1 VSDKHSITHEQRLT
15 QTPVQRFPTIEAP
28 ELQAFEHLLHDN
40 KIGSVIIKPNQSTL
54 TYLTTD
60 DTTGDYQWKGVLPMD
75 LIDDMLD
82 HGVSIKYD
90 TPRDY
95 GQMAKLVMEIALNVL
110 YVLIGVLIIRSFIS
124 GGPRG
129 NNPLN
134 SFTSAKPPIQPE
146 DVKIKF
152 NDVAG
157 LEGAKQ
163 EVMEIVDFLK
173 NPERF
178 TRLGA
183 KIPRG
188 VLLSGGPGL
197 GKTLLAKAVAGE
209 AGVPFF
215 AVSAS
220 SFIELFVGTGS
231 ARVRSLFQQA
241 KENAPCII
249 FIDELDAI
257 GRARSSGAGGFGGN
271 DEREQTINQLLTEMD
286 GFTENNGVVVISAT
300 NRPDILDPALVR
312 PGRFDRLI
320 ALDPPTLKDREAIL
334 GIHTKGKPLDET
346 VDIHDL
352 AKNTVGLSGAE
363 LANICNEASIVAA
376 RRNAEKL
383 TMTDFATA
391 IDRVLLGLEKKSAL
405 ISEKKKLVVAAHEA
419 GHAVVGLK
427 VGEYDDVT
435 KISIVPRG
443 KSGGVTMFE
452 QTPENAESGLY
463 SRQYLE
469 NRLAVALGGRAAEE
483 ICFGECNVTTGAYSD
498 MEVVQQLA
506 RAMIVNYGFSE
517 KLGTASWA
525 NKGNTLSSEYSST
538 TIATIDEEVIKLTKK
553 AYERAK
559 NIINDNKKLFDTIT
573 QQLYEKEILNRN
585 DIQQIV
591 ESCN

>member
-1 VSDKHSITHEQRLT
+1 VSDKPSITHEQKLT
-15 QTPVQRFPTIEAP
+15 QRPVQRFPTIEAP

-40 KIGSVIIKPNQSTL
+40 KIGSVVIKPNQNTL

-60 DTTGDYQWKGVLPMD
+60 DTTGDFQWKGVLPMD

-82 HGVSIKYD
+82 HGVSIKYE

-95 GQMAKLVMEIALNVL
+95 GQMAKMVMEIALNIL
-110 YVLIGVLIIRSFIS
+110 YVFIGVMIIRSFMSS
-124 GGPRG
+124 GNRG
-129 NNPLN
+129 NNPLS

-152 NDVAG
+152 DDVAG

-163 EVMEIVDFLK
+163 EVIEIVDFLK

-286 GFTENNGVVVISAT
+286 GFTENNGVVIISAT

-320 ALDPPTLKDREAIL
+320 TLDPPTLKDREAIL

-391 IDRVLLGLEKKSAL
+391 IDRVLLGLEKKSSL
-405 ISEKKKLVVAAHEA
+405 ISEKKKLLVAAHEA

-483 ICFGECNVTTGAYSD
+483 ICFGERNVTTGAFSD

-506 RAMIVNYGFSE
+506 RAMIVNYGFSD

-559 NIINDNKKLFDTIT
+559 NIINGNKKLFDTIT
-573 QQLYEKEILNRN
+573 QQLYEKEILNRK

-591 ESCN
+591 ESCK